1 MDEIRVGDAER
12 SDALDRLGTLFAD
25 GYLDV
30 GEFEERTGQAAVA
43 RTRGEL
49 SVLFDD
55 LPAEPVA
62 LDKRE
67 PSEVELEEKLS
78 AKRKL
83 YTAIYTTLIG
93 GLAVF
98 FVLQIGLDLDYA
110 WVVWPVVGILA
121 VAWYAVFD
129 ISDEEDEILEELL
142 EKERSDRAERLKLAA
157 ERRKE
162 LGK

>member
-49 SVLFDD
+49 SMLFDD
-55 LPAEPVA
+55 LPAEPVI
-62 LDKRE
+62 LEKRTA
-67 PSEVELEEKLS
+67 SEVELDEKLA
-78 AKRKL
+78 AKRKMD
-83 YTAIYTTLIG
+83 TAIYTTLIG

-98 FVLQIGLDLDYA
+98 FVLQLGFDLDYA
-110 WVVWPVVGILA
+110 WVVYPVVGIL
-121 VAWYAVFD
+121 VFAWYAVFD
-129 ISDEEDEILEELL
+129 ISDKEDKILQELL

>member
-12 SDALDRLGTLFAD
+12 SNALDRLGTLFAD

-49 SVLFDD
+49 SMLFDD

-62 LDKRE
+62 LEKRA
-67 PSEVELEEKLS
+67 PSEVELDEKLA
-78 AKRKL
+78 AKRKMD
-83 YTAIYTTLIG
+83 TAIYTTLIG

-98 FVLQIGLDLDYA
+98 FVLQLGFDLDYA
-110 WVVWPVVGILA
+110 WVVYPVVGIL
-121 VAWYAVFD
+121 VFAWYAVFD

>member
-49 SVLFDD
+49 SMLFND

-62 LDKRE
+62 LEKRT
-67 PSEVELEEKLS
+67 PSEVELDEKLA
-78 AKRKL
+78 AKRKMD
-83 YTAIYTTLIG
+83 TAIYTTLIC
-93 GLAVF
+93 GLAVYL
-98 FVLQIGLDLDYA
+98 VLQIGLDLDFA
-110 WVVWPVVGILA
+110 WVVWPMMGALA
-121 VAWYAVFD
+121 FAWYAVFD

>member
-1 MDEIRVGDAER
+1 MSDAER

-30 GEFEERTGQAAVA
+30 GELEERTGQAAVA

-49 SVLFDD
+49 SMLIDD
-55 LPAEPVA
+55 LPAESA
-62 LDKRE
+62 TLEKRE
-67 PSEVELEEKLS
+67 PSEVE
-78 AKRKL
+78 
-83 YTAIYTTLIG
+83 
-93 GLAVF
+93 
-98 FVLQIGLDLDYA
+98 LDLDYA
-110 WVVWPVVGILA
+110 WVVWPVVAVLP

-142 EKERSDRAERLKLAA
+142 EKQRSDRAERLKLAA

>member
-83 YTAIYTTLIG
+83 DTAIYTTLIG

-110 WVVWPVVGILA
+110 WVVWPVMGILT
-121 VAWYAVFD
+121 VAWYTVFD

-142 EKERSDRAERLKLAA
+142 EKERTDRAERLKLAA
-157 ERRKE
+157 KRRKE